1 MKTTIATIA
10 FVAILSIG
18 NGFAQSN
25 YSSKG
30 HTVPSSNFRETTL
43 VNDYVI
49 DNLDKIVNLSRKQ
62 QNEIK
67 QLEKHYD
74 RMLSY
79 GRKPQPIQ
87 MVKKI
92 EAQKQEQ
99 ILSVLTPAQ
108 RQRLVAYQN
117 PQKFNKP
124 DRYNNRRG

>member
-1 MKTTIATIA
+1 MKTTIATIV

-18 NGFAQSN
+18 NGFAQSK

-30 HTVPSSNFRETTL
+30 HTVPNSDFRQTT
-43 VNDYVI
+43 VIDDYVI

-62 QNEIK
+62 ESEIK
-67 QLEKHYD
+67 QIEKRYD

-87 MVKKI
+87 TVKKL
-92 EAQKQEQ
+92 EAQKQQE
-99 ILSVLTPAQ
+99 ILSVLTPSQ

-117 PQKFNKP
+117 PQKFDKP
-124 DRYNNRRG
+124 NRFDNRRG